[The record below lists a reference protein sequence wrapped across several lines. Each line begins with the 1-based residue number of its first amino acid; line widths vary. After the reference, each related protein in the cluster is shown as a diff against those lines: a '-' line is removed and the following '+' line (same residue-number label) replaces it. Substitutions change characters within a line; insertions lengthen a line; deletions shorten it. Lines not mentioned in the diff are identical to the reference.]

1 MKIILATH
9 NLHKREELL
18 ALAGDAFEIELLP
31 DDFPEI
37 PETGNTLE
45 ENALIKARFVF
56 EMMHQPSFAD
66 DTGLEVEALHGA
78 PGVYTARY
86 AGENATY
93 EDNCRKLLDELM
105 DKNDRS
111 AKFITVICFIDE
123 KGTEYFFRGEVR
135 GVITKS
141 FRGENGFGYD
151 PVFEPLEGNGKTF
164 AEMTSAEKNRLSHRA
179 RAMREFLSNKAKTLK
194 NGTD

>member
-18 ALAGDAFEIELLP
+18 TLVGDAFEIEVLP

-37 PETGNTLE
+37 PETGSTLE

-56 EMMHQPSFAD
+56 ETLHQPTFAD
-66 DTGLEVEALHGA
+66 DTGLEVDALDGA

-93 EDNCRKLLDELM
+93 KDNCQKLLHALK
-105 DKNDRS
+105 DKIDRS

-123 KGTEYFFRGEVR
+123 KGSEYFYRGEVK
-135 GVITKS
+135 GMISEEALGT
-141 FRGENGFGYD
+141 NGFGYD
-151 PVFEPLEGNGKTF
+151 PVFMPLDDAEMRTF
-164 AEMTSAEKNRLSHRA
+164 AQMEAFEKNALSHRS
-179 RAMREFLSNKAKTLK
+179 RAMQLFLSSFKL
-194 NGTD
+194 

>member
-9 NLHKREELL
+9 NLHKRKELL
-18 ALAGDAFEIELLP
+18 ALVGDAFEIEVLP
-31 DDFPEI
+31 DNFPEI

-56 EMMHQPSFAD
+56 ETLHQPTFAD
-66 DTGLEVEALHGA
+66 DTGLEVDALDGA

-93 EDNCRKLLDELM
+93 EDNCQKLLIALK
-105 DKNDRS
+105 DKADRS

-123 KGTEYFFRGEVR
+123 KGREHFFRGEVK
-135 GVITKS
+135 GMISEEALGT
-141 FRGENGFGYD
+141 NGFGYD
-151 PVFEPLEGNGKTF
+151 PVFMPLDDAKMRTF
-164 AEMTSAEKNRLSHRA
+164 SQMDTFEKNALSHRS
-179 RAMREFLSNKAKTLK
+179 RAMELFLSSFKLNV
-194 NGTD
+194 

>member
-18 ALAGDAFEIELLP
+18 TLVGDAFEIEVLP

-37 PETGNTLE
+37 PETGSTLE

-56 EMMHQPSFAD
+56 ETLHQPTFAD
-66 DTGLEVEALHGA
+66 DTGLEVDALDGA

-93 EDNCRKLLDELM
+93 KDNCQKLLHALK
-105 DKNDRS
+105 DKIDRS

-123 KGTEYFFRGEVR
+123 KGSEYFYRGEVK
-135 GVITKS
+135 GMISEEALGT
-141 FRGENGFGYD
+141 NGFGYD
-151 PVFEPLEGNGKTF
+151 PVFMPLDDAKMRTF
-164 AEMTSAEKNRLSHRA
+164 AQMETFEKNTLSHRS
-179 RAMREFLSNKAKTLK
+179 RAMQLFLSSFKFIR
-194 NGTD
+194 